1 MKAQIIP
8 SVFTAVDK
16 FSSVMDKMSKNTA
29 RSSGIMERNLRKV
42 SAQAMN
48 VGRISGAIGL
58 GIIAPLG
65 LAAKSAVEFEKSM
78 AGVAKVANVALG
90 TKEFEALGNEAK
102 KLAINLAMSTTDS
115 ANLMA
120 GLAQGGVAVKDLEK
134 VSMIAG
140 KVGVAFDI
148 SGQVAGESFVKTKNA
163 LGITIDQTSL
173 LMDQIN
179 ALSNTY
185 AASAPEV
192 LAFMS
197 AGGSGAARAA
207 GATGEALAAF
217 GTQFISMGKSSA
229 ESATIM
235 ERFVKTSLKVDG
247 LRSVFEKAGG
257 GSKGMMAIIEKGSK
271 LSGRAQDKY
280 FSQFG
285 EYGISIQLLAK
296 NMGELKEK
304 VDFVSDAQKN
314 AGAVQSEFNN
324 VAQTSAF
331 KLAQAKAR
339 FESLAISIG
348 SAVLPIINNL
358 IERLTPMIEKFSSF
372 ISKNKSLVV
381 LIVKVAAV
389 LGGLAIA
396 ISVGA
401 FAVGIAT
408 KGMLLYNTA
417 LKYTKIETYKN
428 LLAMALVKV
437 AYLANN
443 LQLGFMIAKM
453 TAATIAQGLF
463 NAVLSAN
470 PIGLIVIGVAALV
483 AGIVLLYKN
492 WDAFREAFTM
502 ENMLIGIRKFG
513 AYVFDF
519 MIAPLRLVLK
529 AASFLPGIG
538 DKATNALKSLDNM
551 RNKISGEFQVT
562 GKKEIVDTSKTAVE
576 KTTKNITESNKKM
589 TLEIK
594 GAPQGSMLNS
604 RPIGGTGLNQLATN

>member
-285 EYGISIQLLAK
+285 EYGINIQLLAK
-296 NMGELKEK
+296 NMGDLKEK

-348 SAVLPIINNL
+348 SAVLP
-358 IERLTPMIEKFSSF
+358 KF
-372 ISKNKSLVV
+372 N
-381 LIVKVAAV
+381 
-389 LGGLAIA
+389 
-396 ISVGA
+396 
-401 FAVGIAT
+401 
-408 KGMLLYNTA
+408 
-417 LKYTKIETYKN
+417 
-428 LLAMALVKV
+428 
-437 AYLANN
+437 
-443 LQLGFMIAKM
+443 
-453 TAATIAQGLF
+453 
-463 NAVLSAN
+463 
-470 PIGLIVIGVAALV
+470 
-483 AGIVLLYKN
+483 
-492 WDAFREAFTM
+492 
-502 ENMLIGIRKFG
+502 
-513 AYVFDF
+513 
-519 MIAPLRLVLK
+519 
-529 AASFLPGIG
+529 
-538 DKATNALKSLDNM
+538 
-551 RNKISGEFQVT
+551 
-562 GKKEIVDTSKTAVE
+562 
-576 KTTKNITESNKKM
+576 
-589 TLEIK
+589 
-594 GAPQGSMLNS
+594 
-604 RPIGGTGLNQLATN
+604 